1 MTLNC
6 FIAHDFGTSGVKSI
20 LIDQTGK
27 IIADTI
33 ETYPM
38 QMPKPGW
45 VEQRPEDYWNAVTL
59 ATRNLIAESQVDVNA
74 IKGIVFSTQAMG
86 IIPIDKDGNVLHPNI
101 SWVDGRAED
110 EARQLMNKFL
120 GKKVFKAIVGIE
132 ITGKDVLPKLVW
144 IKNKLPDVYQKTDKF
159 LDVNGYLK
167 FKCTGKK
174 VAEWSGACSYAFDI
188 KKKDW
193 ERIFFKIAGVD
204 INKLPDLIRSV
215 DSVGGLTAS
224 AAREMNLVEGI
235 PVYGGCD
242 DTQSAAIGSG
252 AIGEGEGH
260 IYLGTAAQ
268 LTFTTKRTPK
278 FKNGAVALQ
287 SADPNMNIVVG
298 VTEAAGVNIEWL
310 LNSLYA
316 TEKENL
322 STKDLF
328 ELFENEMRAIA
339 PGADHLLFT
348 PWFLG
353 ERCPVSTTLTR
364 STMFNLSHEH
374 TRGHMARALCEG
386 IAYNIRWKLQNMEKD
401 FGFHQNALR
410 VIGGGSNNKLWLQI
424 LADVTQREIITTN
437 QPRHA
442 GAIGAAMCAMVGSKT
457 YPGFESIH
465 NLISAEQKY
474 LPNPD
479 NFTIYNQQFELYIN
493 IYKALKPVYAKANR
507 TRFSI
512 S

>member
-1 MTLNC
+1 MNTSF

-20 LIDQTGK
+20 IINQIGE

-45 VEQRPEDYWNAVTL
+45 VEQRPEDYWNAVTK
-59 ATRNLIAESQVDVNA
+59 ATRKLVEMSEVDIAL

-86 IIPIDKDGNVLHPNI
+86 VIPIDKEGNVLHPNI

-110 EARQLMNKFL
+110 EARQLMKKFL

-132 ITGKDVLPKLVW
+132 ITGKDVLPKLLW
-144 IKNKLPDVYQKTDKF
+144 IKNKLPDIYQKTDKF

-167 FKCTGKK
+167 FKCTGKR
-174 VAEWSGACSYAFDI
+174 VAEWSGACSYAFDL

-204 INKLPDLIRSV
+204 LNKLPDLVRSV
-215 DSVGGLTAS
+215 DEIGGLTAE
-224 AAREMNLVEGI
+224 AAKEMNLVAGI

-268 LTFTTKRTPK
+268 LTFTTKKSPK

-287 SADPNMNIVVG
+287 SADPKMNIVVG
-298 VTEAAGVNIEWL
+298 VTEAAGVNVEWI
-310 LNSLYA
+310 LNSLYKEEKSKLS
-316 TEKENL
+316 EKE
-322 STKDLF
+322 LF
-328 ELFENEMRAIA
+328 QLFENEMANVPA
-339 PGADHLLFT
+339 GSDHLLFT

-374 TRGHMARALCEG
+374 TRGHMARALAEG
-386 IAYNIRWKLQNMEKD
+386 IAYNIKWKLKNMEKD
-401 FGFHQNALR
+401 FGFHQEALR
-410 VIGGGSNNKLWLQI
+410 VIGGGSNNHLWLQI
-424 LADVTQREIITTN
+424 LADVTQRNIITTN

-457 YPGFESIH
+457 YQSFDNIH
-465 NLISAEQKY
+465 DLIKPHKTY
-474 LPNPD
+474 TPNPT
-479 NFTIYNQQFELYIN
+479 NFDIYNRQFELYQN
-493 IYKALKPVYAKANR
+493 LYKALKPVYAKANR
-507 TRFSI
+507 ERFSM
-512 S
+512 